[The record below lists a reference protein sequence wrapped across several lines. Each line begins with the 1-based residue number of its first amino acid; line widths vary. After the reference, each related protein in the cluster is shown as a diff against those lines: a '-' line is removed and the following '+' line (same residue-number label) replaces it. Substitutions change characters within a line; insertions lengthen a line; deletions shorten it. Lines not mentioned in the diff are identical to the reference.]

1 MRSKPAPKV
10 ALLAVAAGALALL
23 GLIVLTAQFHPV
35 SMLEGT
41 KKGQL
46 EAFLPEAERQ
56 LHMLQQEMPG
66 GRVASSFPKYEHE
79 LNDLFSRT
87 QQGMQK
93 IEDKVVLKDKQKA
106 QQLQQQQKAVAAAA
120 KEPKR
125 QEKKARM
132 MDLAQAS
139 RRASKKDL
147 AALVQKAGST
157 MYMLEHQLPVADR
170 KMFPKEARE
179 LQVIAS
185 LLIPCTSERCILN
198 FAH

>member
-1 MRSKPAPKV
+1 
-10 ALLAVAAGALALL
+10 
-23 GLIVLTAQFHPV
+23 
-35 SMLEGT
+35 
-41 KKGQL
+41 
-46 EAFLPEAERQ
+46 
-56 LHMLQQEMPG
+56 
-66 GRVASSFPKYEHE
+66 
-79 LNDLFSRT
+79 
-87 QQGMQK
+87 
-93 IEDKVVLKDKQKA
+93 
-106 QQLQQQQKAVAAAA
+106 
-120 KEPKR
+120 
-125 QEKKARM
+125 M